1 MTPLLRCGY
10 FLRVIRPAR
19 LCWWTVFVL
28 LACTQAV
35 RRSAVGP
42 EDAARGYWDKL
53 NTAKSFSFDLR
64 YHTDVPFK
72 ISASFRGTRQSTD
85 RESWDGEWMR
95 GAEREPVTLRAAG
108 PVQYERDGGV
118 WRRTQRGL
126 ETKILDQ
133 AGPVLRGVKLR
144 PAGRERGRYVYEFN
158 PEVPIIDPAQTRKLL
173 GRLELDARTGL
184 PLRVY
189 CSDSVKAAEW
199 ELKFS
204 GYNHP
209 VKIDVPFLPVQMVEV
224 VPNRRL
230 SRTEWAEAARVV
242 EARLTSMGTE
252 CRISRTRAGFRL
264 ELDRAFSP
272 GHLGLMVGRG
282 QVEVWSGSP
291 AGDSL
296 VRNTAIVVGIGGDAA
311 RRIRLGRRLA
321 GPDDLELQPRLD
333 LPVDPRI
340 AASFPALRGAAF
352 RDSMVVLLVDGA
364 AVSSGV
370 PDSSGDL
377 LFGDIGGEDMVRIL
391 AAVAEHGAL
400 PAAFTVAGRR

>member
-1 MTPLLRCGY
+1 VYPGGPKVSRGPGGCGK
-10 FLRVIRPAR
+10 
-19 LCWWTVFVL
+19 
-28 LACTQAV
+28 
-35 RRSAVGP
+35 
-42 EDAARGYWDKL
+42 GYWDKL

-189 CSDSVKAAEW
+189 CSDSVKAARMGAQVQRLQPPGEDRRA
-199 ELKFS
+199 LSS
-204 GYNHP
+204 GP
-209 VKIDVPFLPVQMVEV
+209 DGGGGAESATQ
-224 VPNRRL
+224 PNRVGGG
-230 SRTEWAEAARVV
+230 ARVV

-272 GHLGLMVGRG
+272 GQLGLMVGRG

-296 VRNTAIVVGIGGDAA
+296 VRDTAIVVGIGGDAA

-364 AVSSGV
+364 AVSSGCC
-370 PDSSGDL
+370 
-377 LFGDIGGEDMVRIL
+377 
-391 AAVAEHGAL
+391 
-400 PAAFTVAGRR
+400 